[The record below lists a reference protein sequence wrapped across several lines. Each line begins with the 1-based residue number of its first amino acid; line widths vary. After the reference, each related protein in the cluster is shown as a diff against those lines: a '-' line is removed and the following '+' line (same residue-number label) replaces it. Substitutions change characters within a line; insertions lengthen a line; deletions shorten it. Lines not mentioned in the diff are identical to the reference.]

1 MPHSTLTRRLLAT
14 AALAGVAVLPTACG
28 DGDLKDLA
36 GSLNNAGDCIQL
48 IAQFG
53 QFGVNVLRD
62 EQGQA
67 DAQKSLDE
75 LKAKAPA
82 DVQDDIDVLNT
93 KIIELRDAPDEAAR
107 QAIVDSPE
115 FSAATD
121 AITEYIKQ
129 TCEQQ

>member
-1 MPHSTLTRRLLAT
+1 MHHSTSARRLLAAVT
-14 AALAGVAVLPTACG
+14 LAGVAVLPTACG
-28 DGDLKDLA
+28 DGDLKQLA
-36 GSLNNAGDCIQL
+36 GNLNNAGDCIQL
-48 IAQFG
+48 ITQFG

-62 EQGQA
+62 QQGQA

-82 DVQDDIDVLNT
+82 DVQDDIDVLNA
-93 KIIELRDAPDEAAR
+93 KLVELRDAPDADAR

-115 FSAATD
+115 FSTATD
-121 AITEYIKQ
+121 AITTYIKQ